1 MHLTVRCVYTL
12 WHQNRG
18 LKWVQGP
25 ESGFMTSQGTQVS
38 RKLDCQ
44 TTDLWRI
51 IVSGGGTGRLKAGKW
66 YPSFQKDKKV
76 IFLKQWAVTVTLMPS
91 EVDIFVLFDY
101 LISIPTS

>member
-1 MHLTVRCVYTL
+1 MYTL

-25 ESGFMTSQGTQVS
+25 QSGLMTSQGTQVS

-51 IVSGGGTGRLKAGKW
+51 VVSGGGTGRLKAGKW

-76 IFLKQWAVTVTLMPS
+76 IFLKQWTVTVILMPS
-91 EVDIFVLFDY
+91 EVDIFVLFDH